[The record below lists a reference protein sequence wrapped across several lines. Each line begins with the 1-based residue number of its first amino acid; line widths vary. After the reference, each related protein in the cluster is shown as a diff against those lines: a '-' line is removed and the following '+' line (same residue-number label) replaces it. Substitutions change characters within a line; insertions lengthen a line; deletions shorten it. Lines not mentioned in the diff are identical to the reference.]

1 MQVRCGSGYPRKGS
15 RTGPPAL
22 LYLGGIDLWGAAL
35 RRRNESP
42 VAVPWDV
49 GITPLRGNLVTVMG
63 APGVGKSLFGLNWA
77 LGTKEL
83 SVLISLDTDMP
94 TQALRACTILS
105 GQPQQKILERPEAW
119 ARYLERQNL
128 RCRMYDLS
136 ISVKEINDLVI
147 AETEYWGQVPG
158 LVIVDNVSNLVTEMS
173 YEQFRGAFIGLQKVA
188 RLRGTVVV
196 ALHHVTRSAASGPLS
211 LHSGSFAGEQES
223 EVVLGLWRSEN
234 PRYLDVG
241 VLKNRNG
248 MADPSGG
255 LYTQLVLNHET
266 FRMEEEDK

>member
-1 MQVRCGSGYPRKGS
+1 M
-15 RTGPPAL
+15 
-22 LYLGGIDLWGAAL
+22 
-35 RRRNESP
+35 
-42 VAVPWDV
+42 AVPWDV

-77 LGTKEL
+77 LRVPEL
-83 SVLISLDTDMP
+83 SVLVSLDTDMP
-94 TQALRACTILS
+94 TQALRACSIMS
-105 GQPQQKILERPEAW
+105 GYSSESILERPEAW
-119 ARYLERQNL
+119 ARYLERQNM

-136 ISVKEINDLVI
+136 VTVKDINDIVI
-147 AETEYWGQVPG
+147 AETEFWGETPG

-234 PRYLDVG
+234 PKYVDVG

-248 MADPSGG
+248 MADPSGA
-255 LYTQLVLNHET
+255 LYTQIALNHT
-266 FRMEEEDK
+266 NFRMEED